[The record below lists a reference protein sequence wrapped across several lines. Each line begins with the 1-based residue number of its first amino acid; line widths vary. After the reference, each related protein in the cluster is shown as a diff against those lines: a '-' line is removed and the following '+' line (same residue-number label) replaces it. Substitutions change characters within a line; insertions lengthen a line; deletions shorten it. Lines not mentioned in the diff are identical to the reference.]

1 VARIA
6 VVIPALNEEA
16 AIGLVVGAL
25 PPMGADVIVVDNGSS
40 DRTAETAR
48 AAGARVVQ
56 EPRHGYGQA
65 CLAGIAAAGGADVV
79 AFLDG
84 DFSDDPGQLPQVLA
98 PLLAGEADV
107 VIGSR
112 VRGRSEPGAHPW
124 HAVLGTH
131 ACVGL
136 MNALIGTRATD
147 LGPFRAVTA
156 AALRT
161 MDMQDRGFGWTVE
174 MQIKGRLH
182 GLRVLEVPVDYRCR
196 RGGHSKVSGSVSG
209 TVRAALKILGT
220 IVRYA
225 WSGVPASPAS
235 IAAAETLRPP
245 ATDHTGRA

>member
-1 VARIA
+1 LPRVV

-16 AIGLVVGAL
+16 AIGLVVEAL
-25 PPMGADVIVVDNGSS
+25 APLGADVVVVDNGST
-40 DRTAETAR
+40 DRTAERAR
-48 AAGARVVQ
+48 GAGARVVP

-65 CLAGIAAAGGADVV
+65 CLAGIAVAGGADIV

-84 DFSDDPGQLPQVLA
+84 DFSDDPSQLPQVLA
-98 PLLAGEADV
+98 PLLADRADL

-112 VRGRSEPGAHPW
+112 TGGRMEPGAHPW

-136 MNALIGTRATD
+136 MNLLIGTRATD
-147 LGPFRAVTA
+147 LGPFRAITA
-156 AALRT
+156 PALRT
-161 MDMQDRGFGWTVE
+161 LDMQDRGFGWTVE
-174 MQIKGRLH
+174 MQIKARLH
-182 GLRVLEVPVDYRCR
+182 GLRVCEVPVDYRCR

-225 WSGVPASPAS
+225 WTGVPRPAAPAE
-235 IAAAETLRPP
+235 AAKLVPP
-245 ATDHTGRA
+245 ATDEPGRA